1 MFCLELVYFMNL
13 DYVLMMEDDI
23 LFFLQLLEVVN
34 FKVKWFILFKNFFI
48 KDFVYIKFYY
58 LFKW

>member
-1 MFCLELVYFMNL
+1 MFCLEQVYFMNL

-34 FKVKWFILFKNFFI
+34 FKVKWFILFRNFFI

>member
-23 LFFLQLLEVVN
+23 LFFFQLLEVVN
-34 FKVKWFILFKNFFI
+34 FKVKWFILFRNFFI

>member
-34 FKVKWFILFKNFFI
+34 FKVKWFILFRNFFI
-48 KDFVYIKFYY
+48 KGFVYIKFYY

>member
-34 FKVKWFILFKNFFI
+34 FKVKWFILFRNFFI

-58 LFKW
+58 FFKW

>member
-1 MFCLELVYFMNL
+1 MFCLELGYFMNL

-34 FKVKWFILFKNFFI
+34 FKVKWFILFRNFFI

>member
-34 FKVKWFILFKNFFI
+34 FKVKWFILFRNFFI